1 MGGKETSGKAKRRS
15 SQFQTAD
22 SYIYDFYWDSDH
34 DHGAGVF
41 IYVSNW
47 ETIHL
52 NKLIR
57 IKETKIMKNKMEKE
71 LWKMIFKFREKFL
84 YDEEGDSNMVAVVV
98 LIAIVIFVGYIF
110 KDALVEAV
118 NSVFDQ
124 LTEFI
129 G

>member
-1 MGGKETSGKAKRRS
+1 
-15 SQFQTAD
+15 
-22 SYIYDFYWDSDH
+22 
-34 DHGAGVF
+34 
-41 IYVSNW
+41 
-47 ETIHL
+47 
-52 NKLIR
+52 
-57 IKETKIMKNKMEKE
+57 MKNKMEKE

-110 KDALVEAV
+110 KDALAGAV

>member
-1 MGGKETSGKAKRRS
+1 MPSSIIFIPCTTMNIPSSITVLSHVTSGFINPNS
-15 SQFQTAD
+15 PTMTA
-22 SYIYDFYWDSDH
+22 S
-34 DHGAGVF
+34 
-41 IYVSNW
+41 
-47 ETIHL
+47 
-52 NKLIR
+52 
-57 IKETKIMKNKMEKE
+57 MP
-71 LWKMIFKFREKFL
+71 
-84 YDEEGDSNMVAVVV
+84 VAVVV